1 MSERFYF
8 DLESGEETIR
18 DDDGVEVGSLEEAM
32 AEARSVIAEMAD
44 EVCAE
49 DPDRSWSLV
58 VRDAAGYARHRLP
71 IRR

>member
-18 DDDGVEVGSLEEAM
+18 DDDGVEVGSLDEAM

-44 EVCAE
+44 EVCTAG
-49 DPDRSWSLV
+49 PDRSWSLV
-58 VRDAAGYARHRLP
+58 VRDAA
-71 IRR
+71 